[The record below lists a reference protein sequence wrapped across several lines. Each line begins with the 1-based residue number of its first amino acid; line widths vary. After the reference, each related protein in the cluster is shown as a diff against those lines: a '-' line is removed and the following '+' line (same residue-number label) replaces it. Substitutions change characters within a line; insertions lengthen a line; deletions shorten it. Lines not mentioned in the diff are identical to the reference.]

1 MRRSHLKAHV
11 MSYNLLS
18 SRKSILPAL
27 ISFVLIFIP
36 ANFAIAQSHEPI
48 DRLLII
54 TATGKHAFAL
64 EIAKTNE
71 ERAKGLMYR
80 KSMPQDHG
88 MLFIFHDERPISMWM
103 KNTLIPLDMIF
114 LSGEGIV
121 TSIVQD
127 TTPLSEE
134 IITSDRPAQAVIE
147 VNAGVTKKIAL
158 APGDKIRHP
167 LFPITP

>member
-1 MRRSHLKAHV
+1 
-11 MSYNLLS
+11 
-18 SRKSILPAL
+18 
-27 ISFVLIFIP
+27 
-36 ANFAIAQSHEPI
+36 
-48 DRLLII
+48 
-54 TATGKHAFAL
+54 
-64 EIAKTNE
+64 
-71 ERAKGLMYR
+71 
-80 KSMPQDHG
+80 
-88 MLFIFHDERPISMWM
+88 MLFVFHDVRPISMWM

-114 LSGEGIV
+114 VSGEGIV

-147 VNAGVTKKIAL
+147 VNAGVAQKIGL